1 MTSSGM
7 SSSLV
12 LARFLVVEP
21 NFPENLLARQ
31 ASPPHSGE
39 ATGPLASNIPQEVA
53 HESTTGPAD
62 TSPWLRTS
70 CSDEGSVTG
79 SSESILSSRSSYS
92 SEDATPSILSIPPS
106 DGSVDINIGRPSR
119 LPCVFLRC
127 SVSFGI
133 NSTSRDDWYS
143 HSLAHFGL
151 VEPPIHSLCIFCD
164 RAFSDRD
171 PWKSWQERMQHIGD
185 HLENGKTIEQSRP
198 DFALFKHLWHHG
210 LLSETEYQHIIS
222 YTERPPVENLRP
234 YNWVPKEVLER
245 RNKDFETRNGVIID
259 QWSEDRFRKKLARR
273 EGIRMK
279 QERTQENQRIASTIR
294 TYPITK
300 SVIVSDPVSER
311 PILADNYDQSC
322 SEVANLVTP
331 VVQEAT
337 RISSRTSEA
346 DRYLSDPRSLLD
358 DLCDSDSD
366 ASCSSQDKSIN
377 GYVETSYNAGA
388 ARCSETNPHLDYD
401 ADEDLMSPGQYKQQL
416 ENIQESI
423 FKNSVAILLKSYQ
436 QLSVHVRIP
445 RLQNVSIPVP
455 SHSEMLER
463 IEQNIRTLQSTG
475 FCQGKLSFLMLDP
488 IRKDV
493 ASLISVPV
501 DQFLNLRPRNAAGD
515 SEDPEAPQ
523 LQQSASLTPKPPTER
538 IVISQGTKE
547 HPILERRLRTNT
559 SSLNQSDVIT
569 PPTSSLAVPEPRPSV
584 SRVSDSTNSSPTCSS
599 PTSSSSTYSK
609 DEYPNPTSATSMSVS
624 VEKREFHV
632 RETLLRVPDP
642 YPGILPV
649 QEILK

>member
-1 MTSSGM
+1 MASSGM
-7 SSSLV
+7 SASPI
-12 LARFLVVEP
+12 LARFLVEP

-39 ATGPLASNIPQEVA
+39 VTGPLASNIPQEVA
-53 HESTTGPAD
+53 HESITGPAD
-62 TSPWLRTS
+62 TSPWLHTS
-70 CSDEGSVTG
+70 CSDQGSVTG
-79 SSESILSSRSSYS
+79 SSESILSRQSSYS

-106 DGSVDINIGRPSR
+106 DGNVDINIGRPSR

-133 NSTSRDDWYS
+133 NSTSRDNWYS
-143 HSLAHFGL
+143 HSLAHFGS
-151 VEPPIHSLCIFCD
+151 VEPPIHSLCIFCN

-210 LLSETEYQHIIS
+210 LLRETEYQHIIS

-245 RNKDFETRNGVIID
+245 SNKDFETRNRVIID
-259 QWSEDRFRKKLARR
+259 QRSEDRFRKKLARR

-279 QERTQENQRIASTIR
+279 QEKTQENRRIASIIR

-300 SVIVSDPVSER
+300 SIKVPNPESER
-311 PILADNYDQSC
+311 PILADNYDQSR
-322 SEVANLVTP
+322 SELANL
-331 VVQEAT
+331 VQEAT
-337 RISSRTSEA
+337 RISTRTSEA
-346 DRYLSDPRSLLD
+346 GRYLSDPRSLLD

-377 GYVETSYNAGA
+377 GYVETCYNAGA
-388 ARCSETNPHLDYD
+388 ARCSETYPHLDYD
-401 ADEDLMSPGQYKQQL
+401 ADEDLMSPGQYKQRL

-445 RLQNVSIPVP
+445 HLQNVSIPVP
-455 SHSEMLER
+455 SYSEMLER
-463 IEQNIRTLQSTG
+463 IEQNIRTLQRTG

-501 DQFLNLRPRNAAGD
+501 DQFLNLRPRNATGD

-523 LQQSASLTPKPPTER
+523 LQQSASLTPKLLTER
-538 IVISQGTKE
+538 IFISQGTKE
-547 HPILERRLRTNT
+547 RPILERRLRTNT
-559 SSLNQSDVIT
+559 SSLSQ
-569 PPTSSLAVPEPRPSV
+569 
-584 SRVSDSTNSSPTCSS
+584 SDSTNSSPTC
-599 PTSSSSTYSK
+599 SSSTYSK
-609 DEYPNPTSATSMSVS
+609 DEYPNPASATSMSVS
-624 VEKREFHV
+624 VEKRELHV

-649 QEILK
+649 QEI